1 MKKIN
6 LFRALVPTLSIMVS
20 LGLYWLVR
28 LSNNDMVNH
37 ILLFYLIVIAIFN
50 IMFFATIFKSKD

>member
-28 LSNNDMVNH
+28 LLNNDMVSH

-50 IMFFATIFKSKD
+50 IMFFVTIFKSKD

>member
-1 MKKIN
+1 MKRIN
-6 LFRALVPTLSIMVS
+6 LLRALVPTLSIMVS

-37 ILLFYLIVIAIFN
+37 VLLFYLIVIAIFN
-50 IMFFATIFKSKD
+50 IMFFVTIFKSKD

>member
-37 ILLFYLIVIAIFN
+37 VLLFYLIVIAIFN
-50 IMFFATIFKSKD
+50 IMFFVTIFKSKD